1 MIVSFSD
8 GTTAACVVEALLELR
23 PIAYDSSK

>member
-8 GTTAACVVEALLELR
+8 GTTSGCVVEALLELR
-23 PIAYDSSK
+23 PIAYDTSR